1 MSEAAKAFISSIVA
15 TGVGIS
21 ALALSHWDSQDWVRF
36 SVFLTLCAGAALL
49 KGRIPGLT
57 GTYSPLFFFLLLGSH
72 ALSFSE
78 LVVIGGLA
86 AIVQCTFNLRQYPC
100 LSQIEFNAANTII
113 STALAFAFINR
124 YVPGLTDLP
133 LVILLILG
141 ASVYYL
147 VNTGLVSIVLAL
159 VESKPLASVWR
170 RWCLASLL
178 FYIVGA
184 LIAGAAIGALGQI
197 KVTIYLTDHT
207 MVTCERPQFVDLGA
221 LFEVLFFEPHMPIVQ
236 TVSFYLD
243 ESGKFH
249 DSEVVSMGG
258 VLAAPRGIA
267 PASIAWNNRLEKEDL
282 AYTSMKDA
290 INLSGP
296 FFNWRTDSKGEQRR
310 DDLILDLANIL
321 AGASFN
327 RISAF
332 MRSEDFKRLP
342 QNDKKLFRNDTHYA
356 MFESCLMGAIAQMTG
371 QQATILVACDLS
383 EEYAVECIR
392 LFNKLRHKKEI
403 KERCT
408 GILFAD
414 DERVPCL
421 QMADMVAY
429 CMRVHGMAGISPPHP
444 LIQKILDLFGTQDKK
459 EGTVLYRVGGL
470 GLGDADLSMS

>member
-1 MSEAAKAFISSIVA
+1 MSEAAKAFISSVVA

-124 YVPGLTDLP
+124 HVPGLTDLP
-133 LVILLILG
+133 LAILLILG

-178 FYIVGA
+178 FYITGA

-197 KVTIYLTDHT
+197 KPSAAVLICPSILLLTIYYRYWLKTSL
-207 MVTCERPQFVDLGA
+207 RIGR
-221 LFEVLFFEPHMPIVQ
+221 
-236 TVSFYLD
+236 
-243 ESGKFH
+243 
-249 DSEVVSMGG
+249 
-258 VLAAPRGIA
+258 AP
-267 PASIAWNNRLEKEDL
+267 
-282 AYTSMKDA
+282 
-290 INLSGP
+290 
-296 FFNWRTDSKGEQRR
+296 
-310 DDLILDLANIL
+310 
-321 AGASFN
+321 
-327 RISAF
+327 
-332 MRSEDFKRLP
+332 
-342 QNDKKLFRNDTHYA
+342 
-356 MFESCLMGAIAQMTG
+356 
-371 QQATILVACDLS
+371 
-383 EEYAVECIR
+383 
-392 LFNKLRHKKEI
+392 
-403 KERCT
+403 
-408 GILFAD
+408 
-414 DERVPCL
+414 
-421 QMADMVAY
+421 
-429 CMRVHGMAGISPPHP
+429 
-444 LIQKILDLFGTQDKK
+444 
-459 EGTVLYRVGGL
+459 
-470 GLGDADLSMS
+470 